1 MRRLI
6 AVLLAVLAVLQ
17 FELWVAEDGL
27 REVWRLEDQLR
38 AQTRENERL
47 ANRNSELE
55 AEVDD
60 LKQGLSAVEERARSE
75 LGMVRSDE
83 TFFQVVP
90 ARAGRSEAERD
101 DPERDAD

>member
-17 FELWVAEDGL
+17 FELWVSEDGL

-90 ARAGRSEAERD
+90 ARPGRTGAERD